1 MMKHEPLIQFNE
13 LDGYAD
19 LLERLKGELT
29 HVPISLPRSARLP
42 FMAALQQ
49 SVQKPLLFVTSKA
62 DRLQSMYEEF
72 SFWSKNGRNYIFAE
86 PAPLFYE
93 KINWGRDTRRDR
105 METLV
110 ALAQVY
116 LPNRIDAAYPQVIF
130 TSVKSLMTRT
140 IPRREFLMACATL
153 KTGSRTQV
161 DALCR
166 KWVEIGYAGAELV
179 TSAGQFSRRGGL
191 VDIWPMHLDN
201 PVRVDFFGD
210 EVDSIRTFDPATQRS
225 IQVVQEVFIPPAS
238 ELIGNYI
245 GENDDP
251 SQTLREF
258 NLPLAFKAPASLLDF
273 LPKGS
278 IILLDNNASL
288 QVTSEEIEEQALK
301 LRKEA
306 VDVRSIPSDFPLP
319 YTTWSELSD
328 NMTRFSAIDLGF
340 PLGDEVHPLSHAFS
354 PSPRF
359 GSHLNDLFDFITRS
373 QEKGN
378 RITVISKQIDRL
390 KEVGGARAV
399 VDGIAFL
406 EGSLNA
412 GWEVRYPD
420 GRVAY
425 LLTDSEIFGWE
436 RPRPRR
442 MRARGYEGPEIS
454 YADLKP
460 GDWVV
465 HVDYGIGRFAGLVQR
480 SIEGVER
487 DFLLIKYA
495 DDDQL
500 FVPVHQADRL
510 SLYIGPDEREPRLT
524 RLGGKDWISV
534 KDKVREAVKEVAA
547 DLLELYAKRQ
557 TVQGYAYKTDSE
569 WQRILEMSFP
579 YSETE
584 DQMRAIEEVKRDM
597 ERPRPM
603 DRLLCGD
610 VGYGK
615 TEVALR
621 AAFKAVMDGRQVAVL
636 VPTTVLAQQHFE
648 SFGKR
653 LAPFPVTVEMLSR
666 FRSPAEQALI
676 LLQLEA
682 GDVDIIIGTHRL
694 LQSDVIFKDLG
705 LLIIDEEQRFGVTHK
720 EYFKKMRTEIDVL
733 TLTATPIPRTLYMAL
748 SGIRDISNI
757 NTAPSDRLP
766 IQTHVGGYDPQL
778 VRNAIIREIDR
789 GGQVFFV
796 HNRVQTINAMANQ
809 LRGLVP
815 EARLGIAHGQMDEGQ
830 LADVMHKFTSGDVD
844 VLVSTSIIES
854 GLDIPN
860 ANTLIVDRG
869 DTFGLAQLYQ
879 LRGRVG
885 RGASRA
891 YAYFFHHRKQLPTP
905 EGLERLETIAEN
917 TQLGAGYSIAMRDLE
932 MRGAGDLLGTTQHGH
947 IASVGFHLYTRL
959 LSEAVNENKQA
970 GGENVIVKPELPY
983 RSIRPLVAIELP
995 LAVGIPQ
1002 TYLPDERLRL
1012 QLYRRIA
1019 DTIKENEI
1027 ALLREEFIDRFGP
1040 LPEETK
1046 NLFWQ
1051 LSLKLKA
1058 EACGLVSI
1066 NVEGDQIVL
1075 RYPALPEGIKVR
1087 ELADIGT
1094 DIRRGKNAYWMPVNG
1109 ETDWKQRLPSVL
1121 ERLIIIKDDQGKK
1134 NGIQIKSSL

>member
-1 MMKHEPLIQFNE
+1 MMSNETLIRFDE
-13 LDGYAD
+13 LEGFSD
-19 LLERLKGELT
+19 LLERLRGEPAQI
-29 HVPISLPRSARLP
+29 PISLPRSVRLP

-49 SVQKPLLFVTSKA
+49 GLQKPLVFITSKA

-72 SFWSKNGRNYIFAE
+72 NFWSKDGRNYIFAE

-110 ALAQVY
+110 ALAQGF
-116 LPNRIDAAYPQVIF
+116 LPNRAEGNYPEVIF
-130 TSVKSLMTRT
+130 TSVKSLMTRSV
-140 IPRREFLMACATL
+140 PRRDFLMACSTL
-153 KTGSRTQV
+153 KTGSINNV

-166 KWVEIGYAGAELV
+166 KWMEIGYNRAELV
-179 TSAGQFSRRGGL
+179 TGAGQFSRRGGL
-191 VDIWPMHLDN
+191 VDVWPMHLEF
-201 PVRVDFFGD
+201 PVRIDFFGD
-210 EVDSIRTFDPATQRS
+210 EVDSIRTFDPASQRS
-225 IQVVQEVFIPPAS
+225 VQVVESVFIPPAS
-238 ELIGNYI
+238 EVIGKINL
-245 GENDDP
+245 ENEDP
-251 SQTLREF
+251 GQALVEF
-258 NLPLAFKAPASLLDF
+258 NLPLAYKQPASLLDF
-273 LPKGS
+273 LPKGA

-306 VDVRSIPSDFPLP
+306 VDVHSIPSDFPLP
-319 YTTWSELSD
+319 YTTWSEISD
-328 NMTRFSAIDLGF
+328 AMTRFSAIDLGF
-340 PLGDEVHPLSHAFS
+340 PLSDEVHPLSHAFS
-354 PSPRF
+354 PGARF
-359 GSHLNDLFDFITRS
+359 GSHLTDLFAFISRAADNGSRLT
-373 QEKGN
+373 
-378 RITVISKQIDRL
+378 IVSKQIGRL
-390 KEVGGARAV
+390 KEVGGARAAELADSQV
-399 VDGIAFL
+399 LSYID
-406 EGSLNA
+406 GSLNA
-412 GWEVRYPD
+412 GWEVRYPN
-420 GRVAY
+420 GKTEI

-436 RPRPRR
+436 RPRPRK
-442 MRARGYEGPEIS
+442 MRARSFEGPEIS

-480 SIEGVER
+480 TIEGVER

-510 SLYIGPDEREPRLT
+510 SQYIGPDERTPHPT
-524 RLGGKDWISV
+524 RLGGKDWV
-534 KDKVREAVKEVAA
+534 TAKEKVREAVKEVAA

-557 TVQGYAYKTDSE
+557 TVKGYAYKNDTE
-569 WQRILEMSFP
+569 WQHILEMSFP
-579 YSETE
+579 YTETD

-597 ERPRPM
+597 ERARPM

-636 VPTTVLAQQHFE
+636 VPTTVLAQQHFDTF
-648 SFGKR
+648 SKR

-666 FRSPAEQALI
+666 FRSPGEQALI
-676 LLQLEA
+676 LLQLQA
-682 GDVDIIIGTHRL
+682 GEVDIIIGTHRL
-694 LQSDVIFKDLG
+694 LQNDVLFKDLG
-705 LLIIDEEQRFGVTHK
+705 LLVIDEEQRFGVTHK

-757 NTAPSDRLP
+757 NTPPSDRLP
-766 IQTHVGGYDPQL
+766 IQTHIGGYDPQL

-796 HNRVQTINAMANQ
+796 HNRVQTIGAMSNH
-809 LRGLVP
+809 LRKLVP
-815 EARLGIAHGQMDEGQ
+815 EARLGIAHGQMDEDQ
-830 LADVMHKFTSGDVD
+830 LADVMHKFTAGEVD

-891 YAYFFHHRKQLPTP
+891 YAYFFHHRKRLPTP

-959 LSEAVNENKQA
+959 LSEAVNESKQA
-970 GGENVIVKPELPY
+970 GGETEPVKPALPFHG
-983 RSIRPLVAIELP
+983 IRPLVAIELP
-995 LAVGIPQ
+995 LSVGIPQ
-1002 TYLPDERLRL
+1002 SYIPADRLRL

-1019 DTIKENEI
+1019 DTINEEDI
-1027 ALLREEFIDRFGP
+1027 DRIREEFTDRFGP
-1040 LPEETK
+1040 LPQETA

-1058 EACGLVSI
+1058 ELCGLSSI
-1066 NVEGDQIVL
+1066 TVEGDQIVL
-1075 RYPALPEGIKVR
+1075 RYPALPEGIKAR
-1087 ELADIGT
+1087 DLADIGS
-1094 DIRRGKNAYWMPVNG
+1094 DIRRGKNAYWMPIGAENG
-1109 ETDWKQRLPSVL
+1109 WQDRITQTLD
-1121 ERLIIIKDDQGKK
+1121 RLIGLTIKQE
-1134 NGIQIKSSL
+1134 

>member
-1 MMKHEPLIQFNE
+1 MKNDALIRFEE
-13 LDGYAD
+13 LDGYTD
-19 LLERLKGELT
+19 LLKQLEGERSQI
-29 HVPISLPRSARLP
+29 PISLPRSARLP

-49 SVQKPLLFVTSKA
+49 GVQKPLVFVTSKA
-62 DRLQSMYEEF
+62 DRLQAMYEEF
-72 SFWSKNGRNYIFAE
+72 GFWSKDASNYIFAE

-110 ALAQVY
+110 ALAQGF
-116 LPNRIDAAYPQVIF
+116 LPNRKDGDYPQVIF

-140 IPRREFLMACATL
+140 IPRRDFLMACSTL
-153 KTGSRTQV
+153 RTASQIQV

-166 KWVEIGYAGAELV
+166 KWVEIGYSRAELV

-191 VDIWPMHLDN
+191 VDIWPMHLEF

-210 EVDSIRTFDPATQRS
+210 EIDSIRTFDPATQRS

-238 ELIGNYI
+238 EVIGNFSQ
-245 GENDDP
+245 ENEDP
-251 SQTLREF
+251 ALSLLEF
-258 NLPLAFKAPASLLDF
+258 NLPLAYAATASLLDF

-288 QVTSEEIEEQALK
+288 QVTSEEIEDQALK
-301 LRKEA
+301 LRKET
-306 VDVRSIPSDFPLP
+306 VESGGIPADFPLP

-354 PSPRF
+354 PGPRF
-359 GSHLNDLFDFITRS
+359 GSRLDDLFNFVARA

-378 RITVISKQIDRL
+378 HVTIVSRQNERI
-390 KEVGGARAV
+390 KEVGGAQSDAAV
-399 VDGIAFL
+399 EKGTLDFI

-412 GWEVRYPD
+412 GWEVRYPR
-420 GRVAY
+420 GRVEY

-442 MRARGYEGPEIS
+442 MRARNYTGPEIS

-465 HVDYGIGRFAGLVQR
+465 HVDYGIGHFAGLVQR

-510 SLYIGPDEREPRLT
+510 SLYIGPDERIPHAT
-524 RLGGKDWISV
+524 RLGGKDWVAV
-534 KDKVREAVKEVAA
+534 KDKVKEAVKEVAA

-557 TVQGYAYKTDSE
+557 TVQGYAYKPDTE
-569 WQRILEMSFP
+569 WQHILEMSFP
-579 YSETE
+579 YTETE
-584 DQMRAIEEVKRDM
+584 DQRRAIEEVKRDM

-648 SFGKR
+648 SFSKR

-666 FRSPAEQALI
+666 FRSPAEQAMI

-757 NTAPSDRLP
+757 NTPPSDRLP
-766 IQTHVGGYDPQL
+766 IQTHIGGYDPQL

-796 HNRVQTINAMANQ
+796 HNRVQTIGAMSNH
-809 LRGLVP
+809 LRQLVP
-815 EARLGIAHGQMDEGQ
+815 EARLGIAHGQMDEGE
-830 LADVMHKFTSGDVD
+830 LADVMHKFTSGEVD

-891 YAYFFHHRKQLPTP
+891 YAYFFHHRKRLPTP

-947 IASVGFHLYTRL
+947 IASVGFHLYTRM
-959 LSEAVNENKQA
+959 LSEAVKESKEA
-970 GGENVIVKPELPY
+970 GGEVKIAKPELPY

-995 LAVGIPQ
+995 LSVGIPQ
-1002 TYLPDERLRL
+1002 TYIPDDRLRL

-1019 DTIKENEI
+1019 DTIKQSEI
-1027 ALLREEFIDRFGP
+1027 EQMREEFADRFGP
-1040 LPEETK
+1040 LPQETE

-1051 LSLKLKA
+1051 LSMKLKA
-1058 EACGLVSI
+1058 EICGLSSI
-1066 NVEGDQIVL
+1066 NLEGDQIVL
-1075 RYPALPEGIKVR
+1075 HYPALPEGIKAR
-1087 ELADIGT
+1087 ELHDLGVE
-1094 DIRRGKNAYWMPVNG
+1094 IRRGKNAYWMPANG
-1109 ETDWKQRLPSVL
+1109 EPDWR
-1121 ERLIIIKDDQGKK
+1121 ERLAKTLGLLEMHIKNQGKE
-1134 NGIQIKSSL
+1134 